1 MRTFRVRERIILPL
15 FLIVFPGLGFAQQ
28 NSLDSILDSIINPI
42 ALREIVEFLASDS
55 LRGRLTGTGEAN
67 KAADF
72 IVNEFRNA
80 GARPLASNQGYL
92 MPFPTRFHNVV
103 GYNVMAALPGTDKSS
118 ETIIYSAHY
127 DHVGTT
133 SNPYNL
139 IMRSEKNSSKDSIF
153 NGANDNASGVA
164 ALICLARYYGH
175 LKNNSRTILFVAFA
189 GEELGLV
196 GSKAMAETVINPE
209 AITCVVNLEMLGR
222 GSAPFITGGEL
233 GNLRNLLNAELARI
247 DPKQFKKK
255 FFARDSN
262 PDQFLFRR
270 SDNFPFALLKIP
282 AHTII
287 GTSDEDAYYHTVD
300 DEARTLNYKRIQR
313 ISHAVILGMRPIV
326 AGEISPLRINASRYS
341 PITRFNN

>member
-1 MRTFRVRERIILPL
+1 M
-15 FLIVFPGLGFAQQ
+15 FLIIFSGPAFAQQ
-28 NSLDSILDSIINPI
+28 NSLDSIINPN

-55 LRGRLTGTGEAN
+55 LKGRLTGSEGAI

-80 GARPLASNQGYL
+80 GAKPLASNHGYL
-92 MPFPTRFHNVV
+92 MPFRSNRYNVV

-118 ETIIYSAHY
+118 ETIIFSAHY

-133 SNPYNL
+133 SSNPYL
-139 IMRSEKNSSKDSIF
+139 YSRSGPNGFRDSIF

-175 LKNNSRTILFVAFA
+175 LKNNSRTILFVAFG

-196 GSKAMAETVINPE
+196 GSSAMAKTVKNPE

-222 GSAPFITGGEL
+222 GRAPFITGAEL
-233 GNLRNLLNAELARI
+233 GNLRNLLNAELARV

-255 FFARDSN
+255 FFAID
-262 PDQFLFRR
+262 PYHDQHLFAR
-270 SDNFPFALLKIP
+270 SDNFPFARLKIP

-287 GTSDEDAYYHTVD
+287 GTSDEDEYYHTVN
-300 DEARTLNYKRIQR
+300 DEPVTLNYARIQR
-313 ISHAVILGMRPIV
+313 ISQAVILGMKPIV
-326 AGEISPLRINASRYS
+326 AGEISPLRINASGYS
-341 PITRFNN
+341 PIQEFNN